1 MNYINKFFK
10 DKDIDEKFN
19 ILKYQVDKTN
29 NISSDKI
36 NEIISKLYKDKIDNI
51 KFNGSLYRDLEI
63 FETYDNSESKNTIFN
78 KINFTHTIGAQKL
91 LEYII
96 KNPIYNINIL
106 NNRKNIILNVNK
118 NLDDNKFK
126 SLSKSLDI
134 LKNNECSL
142 HWFLQNNDK
151 DFESMKH
158 MLYFPK
164 ILFFLNNYGIG
175 LTIKNIYN
183 IFLSPLVGILSP
195 ISYFIIPYCIIR
207 YKFNIR
213 IPFLTY
219 IQQVIKTLIIMYKTT
234 NTKIISL
241 NTLWIGF
248 SALIYFQNIITSFS
262 LSKLYINLSKFI
274 INKINNLS
282 EYTKHTQNLSKI
294 LYSKENME
302 SFFNFNTEINY
313 DNNLLSNKIHNYEF
327 LNNFGN
333 KLKFYKSINKEYLI
347 NLLKQSY
354 CCDFIFSLCVL
365 QRKFNLCIPK
375 YLTNIKKSQLNIK
388 DCYHPLVIENKIT
401 NSVII
406 NNKTN
411 MIITGPNAA
420 GKSTFIKSLAINTL
434 LSQSIC
440 LCFSNKILLTPFSY
454 IASQINTYDINGQ
467 KSLFQAEMYNIK
479 NIIDDIKV
487 NNNSIIF
494 LDEMFNSTNIIEGI
508 SASYSICDMLSR
520 IPTNLTIFATHFLY
534 LCKLSKNKKYK
545 NYKFDAICNNNNII
559 FPYKLK
565 KGISSQYIALEILKN
580 NNFDEEI
587 INNSINIKNKIL
599 QKCTKNK

>member
-1 MNYINKFFK
+1 MNYISKLFK
-10 DKDIDEKFN
+10 DKDIDDKFN
-19 ILKYQVDKTN
+19 TLKSQIEKTN
-29 NISSDKI
+29 NISTDKI
-36 NEIISKLYKDKIDNI
+36 IEINTVLYKNDSEKI
-51 KFNGSLYRDLEI
+51 KFNTSLYRDLEI
-63 FETYDNSESKNTIFN
+63 FETYDNSESQNTVFN
-78 KINFTHTIGAQKL
+78 KINFTHTLGAKNL
-91 LEYII
+91 LEYTI
-96 KNPIYNINIL
+96 KNPIYNVNIL
-106 NNRKNIILNVNK
+106 NNRKKVILKVNSSMEK
-118 NLDDNKFK
+118 TQFD
-126 SLSKSLDI
+126 SLSKSLKI
-134 LKNNECSL
+134 LKKTENSL
-142 HWFLQNNDK
+142 YWFLQNNDK

-164 ILFFLNNYGIG
+164 ILYFLNNYGIG

-183 IFLSPLVGILSP
+183 IFLSPLIGILSP

-207 YKFNIR
+207 YKFNIK

-219 IQQVIKTLIIMYKTT
+219 LNQVIKTLIIMYKTT
-234 NTKIISL
+234 NTKILSL

-262 LSKLYINLSKFI
+262 LSKLYIKLSKFI
-274 INKINNLS
+274 INKINDLS
-282 EYTKHTQNLSKI
+282 EYTLNTQTLSKI
-294 LYSKENME
+294 LYNSENIE
-302 SFFNFNTEINY
+302 NFFNFKNEVIY
-313 DNNLLSNKIHNYEF
+313 DENLVNNKINNYEF

-333 KLKFYKSINKEYLI
+333 KLKIYRLINKDYLI
-347 NLLKQSY
+347 DLLKQSY
-354 CCDFIFSLCVL
+354 CCDFIFSLCIL
-365 QRKFNLCIPK
+365 QKEFNLCIPN
-375 YLTNIKKSQLNIK
+375 YLINIKKSKLNVK
-388 DCYHPLVIENKIT
+388 NCFHPLVIDKRIT
-401 NSVII
+401 NSVLI
-406 NNKTN
+406 NNKSN

-440 LCFSNKILLTPFSY
+440 LCFSKKITLTPFSY

-479 NIIDDIKV
+479 NIIDDIKL

-494 LDEMFNSTNIIEGI
+494 LDELFNSTNIIEGI
-508 SASYSICDMLSR
+508 SASYSICDMLSQ

-545 NYKFDAICNNNNII
+545 NYKFEAFCTDDDII

-565 KGISSQYIALEILKN
+565 KGISSQYIALEILKK

-599 QKCTKNK
+599 SKCKKK